1 MAVMSIS
8 DVINHL
14 TANKQKYR
22 DLYGI
27 TRIGVF
33 GSFVRDE
40 QTPFSDIDLVVEMD
54 PRRKNL
60 HNYLPFKRDLEK
72 TLQLPVDVGF
82 EHTLKPIA
90 KESIQR
96 QIVYA

>member
-1 MAVMSIS
+1 MRLCGLSGRVGFGQLGRIGLFRGFSMAVMSIS

-22 DLYGI
+22 DLYNI

-54 PRRKNL
+54 PRRKI
-60 HNYLPFKRDLEK
+60 FI
-72 TLQLPVDVGF
+72 T
-82 EHTLKPIA
+82 TC
-90 KESIQR
+90 S
-96 QIVYA
+96 

>member
-1 MAVMSIS
+1 MAFMTIT

-14 TANKQKYR
+14 SVNKKKYH
-22 DLYGI
+22 DLYGV

-33 GSFVRDE
+33 GSFVRNE
-40 QTPFSDIDLVVEMD
+40 QTPFSDIDLVVEME
-54 PRRKNL
+54 PERKNL
-60 HNYLPFKRDLEK
+60 HNYLQFKRDLEK
-72 TLQLPVDVGF
+72 TLQLSVDVGF

-90 KESIQR
+90 KESMQR